1 MPTSPGVEQISLYD
15 LASFCGKT
23 SPAPSPAGS
32 RKARISALCWRKRA
46 ALSAVAYQSLDLTPG
61 HGDLLGRLYWETLSP
76 WRGGCSMRNTG
87 VSPSDARVSSL
98 SQILQA
104 RPPRKYFLSRKACQG
119 ILRRARERGKTL
131 PPQLDQALRRQAGEL
146 PQTDGTAAPPLAFHI
161 NQRDEAID
169 LGETAGAIMATQ
181 NMQMQTF
188 VSQPDDGQQTCIAAF
203 NAGAG
208 ASAGTIGYGE
218 NCAPTLKAA
227 RSGNMAPAV
236 LLHGQEDE
244 ETPPRVYENHGADGR
259 FNGPKTVTPTLAANC
274 GAGGNNLP
282 LVETA
287 ANTLFSRQRVDVFC
301 EDDTASTQSARQC
314 KDATDLVCQEN
325 TDTQSANLPDTSAD
339 KTPLRIRRLTPL
351 ECERLQGFPDGWT
364 DLPGAAD
371 TARYKALGNSVAIP
385 CVEYLLHG
393 VALALDSTAE

>member
-1 MPTSPGVEQISLYD
+1 MGLT
-15 LASFCGKT
+15 
-23 SPAPSPAGS
+23 
-32 RKARISALCWRKRA
+32 KRQA
-46 ALSAVAYQSLDLTPG
+46 Q
-61 HGDLLGRLYWETLSP
+61 LL
-76 WRGGCSMRNTG
+76 
-87 VSPSDARVSSL
+87 SPSDARVSSL

-131 PPQLDQALRRQAGEL
+131 PPQLEQALRRQAGEL
-146 PQTDGTAAPPLAFHI
+146 PQAIGAVAPPLAFHI

-169 LGETAGAIMATQ
+169 LGETAGAILATQ

-188 VSQPDDGQQTCIAAF
+188 VSQPNDAQMRDSAPLTDGEQPQPVMSQPDDGRQTCIAAF

-227 RSGNMAPAV
+227 PGGNMAPAV
-236 LLHGQEDE
+236 LCLHSKKDE
-244 ETPPRVYENHGADGR
+244 
-259 FNGPKTVTPTLAANC
+259 AA
-274 GAGGNNLP
+274 
-282 LVETA
+282 A

-325 TDTQSANLPDTSAD
+325 TDTQSAAPPDASAGE
-339 KTPLRIRRLTPL
+339 TPLRIRRLTPL

-371 TARYKALGNSVAIP
+371 TARYKALGNSVTIP
-385 CVEYLLHG
+385 CVEYLLQG
-393 VALALDSTAE
+393 VSLALDSTTE